1 MKSKNNSQFDI
12 FNLFTKKENIIL
24 LNITKEHFLLLLI
37 FICIFYFINTR
48 IKIKK
53 DFVYI
58 FEIVILF
65 LFFISNVHVKIIIL
79 ILSSL
84 CVVTFLIF
92 ELYERYFNTSSIKNK
107 KEGLKIIVEN
117 EQFNHNKD
125 NDDDNDLVTF
135 KTYININENDLYK
148 QINEDTIL
156 DKTEEKYSSNPT
168 NFAYYDLPIANIKT
182 NTAYTAVIIEPR
194 KHKALEFVLNNFL
207 ENLDNKWSIIIIH
220 GNSNS
225 FYLKNIIEKRLY
237 SYKNRIQTINM
248 NVDNLSVKEYSEL
261 FYNRK
266 FYDYIPTETFLV
278 FQTDSMILKEN
289 RDKLYNFIDYDYVG
303 APWIESVYGPMGVGN
318 GGLSLRKKSKMI
330 ELLKYKK
337 IARIEKIN
345 DEYGEYIAEDRF
357 FCGYYTDHIY
367 NIKKPTIDEATNFS
381 VEAIYNNKPFGI
393 HKCWYHL
400 SPNELNKLV
409 SYYPKIKI
417 LINYNNKSI

>member
-1 MKSKNNSQFDI
+1 MKSKNNSQFNI
-12 FNLFTKKENIIL
+12 FKLFTKKENIIL

-84 CVVTFLIF
+84 FVVTFLIF
-92 ELYERYFNTSSIKNK
+92 ELYERYFNIVNLSNVENK

-117 EQFNHNKD
+117 EQFNHNKND
-125 NDDDNDLVTF
+125 DDDDNDLVTF
-135 KTYININENDLYK
+135 KTYININENDLYGEK
-148 QINEDTIL
+148 
-156 DKTEEKYSSNPT
+156 KEEKYSSNPT
-168 NFAYYDLPIANIKT
+168 NFEYYDLPIANIKT
-182 NTAYTAVIIEPR
+182 NTEYTAIIVEPR

-220 GNSNS
+220 GNNNS

-237 SYKNRIQTINM
+237 SYKNRIHTINM

-261 FYNRK
+261 FFNSK

-303 APWIESVYGPMGVGN
+303 APWVESAYGPIGLGN

-330 ELLKYKK
+330 ELLKYKE
-337 IARIEKIN
+337 IAKTKKLDN
-345 DEYGEYIAEDRF
+345 KYGEYPPEDRF

-367 NIKKPTIDEATNFS
+367 NIKKPSVDEATNFS
-381 VEAIYNNKPFGI
+381 VETIYNNKPFGI
-393 HKCWYHL
+393 HKCWNNL

-409 SYYPKIKI
+409 SHYPEIKI
-417 LINYNNKSI
+417 LINYNK